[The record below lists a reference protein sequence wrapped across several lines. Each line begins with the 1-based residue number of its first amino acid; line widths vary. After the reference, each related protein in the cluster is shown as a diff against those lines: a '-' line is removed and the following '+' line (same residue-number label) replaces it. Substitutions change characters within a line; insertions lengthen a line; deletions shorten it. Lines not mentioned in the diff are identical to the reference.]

1 MQQPPEIEPIPIL
14 VRTEE
19 ISDRPP
25 GGEEIAVAVRT
36 LCSGQVGGNF
46 RDMGRTPEYVACIS
60 NTEEVPC
67 HTKVG

>member
-25 GGEEIAVAVRT
+25 GGEEIAVAVRS
-36 LCSGQVGGNF
+36 LCSGQVGG
-46 RDMGRTPEYVACIS
+46 IS
-60 NTEEVPC
+60 GIWEEHLNTWPV
-67 HTKVG
+67 